1 MRSDIMSGQFDEE
14 RELDVK
20 IEIVKELLYTKMKG
34 NVCSED
40 IEEINMC
47 LDKLIVNYLIN

>member
-1 MRSDIMSGQFDEE
+1 MRSDIMRVQFDDE
-14 RELDVK
+14 RELDAK

-34 NVCSED
+34 NVGNED
-40 IEEINMC
+40 IEEINEC

>member
-1 MRSDIMSGQFDEE
+1 MRVQFDDE
-14 RELDVK
+14 RELDAK

-34 NVCSED
+34 NVANED
-40 IEEINMC
+40 IEEINAC

>member
-1 MRSDIMSGQFDEE
+1 MRSDIMRGQFDEE
-14 RELDVK
+14 RELDAK

-34 NVCSED
+34 NVGSKD
-40 IEEINMC
+40 IEEINAC